1 MESLIKLGTDNAM
14 VKRKTTPGQ
23 TMLYKTLHRK
33 LSNMNLTKSDTFLGD
48 FQRCLIEFIL
58 GTCRNSRMC
67 GNKSGIFQI
76 I

>member
-33 LSNMNLTKSDTFLGD
+33 LSIEYFIGDTFLGD

-76 I
+76 S

>member
-33 LSNMNLTKSDTFLGD
+33 LSNMNLTKS
-48 FQRCLIEFIL
+48 
-58 GTCRNSRMC
+58 
-67 GNKSGIFQI
+67 
-76 I
+76 